1 MAGIWI
7 FVEQRDGAIRK
18 VSMELLSGGRE
29 LASAL
34 GEEMA
39 AILFGHEVGP
49 MAQKLAKFAD
59 RVYVIDNPLFQYY
72 SADSYGVSLANMVRE
87 HNPSVLLGGSTFMGR
102 DLFPWV
108 AACLSTGYAAD
119 CTDIAIGEDKTLIV
133 KRPMYGGRV
142 LADVMFPEARPQM
155 VTVRP
160 NVFPLRSLEGGANG
174 EITHIEPEIDSTT
187 IHTKVEKAE
196 KRATGKAD
204 LTEADVVVAVGRGI
218 KGPEN
223 FRIIEELAE
232 VINATVGTTRAV
244 VDNQW
249 RDHDDQIG
257 KSGKIISPK
266 LYMAFG
272 ISGAIHHT
280 MGIDTSKV
288 IVAVDKNPN
297 ALIFNYADYGIVGD
311 LFQIIP
317 GLAAEFKKALS
328 E

>member
-1 MAGIWI
+1 MAGLWI

-34 GEEMA
+34 GEEMV
-39 AILFGHEVGP
+39 AILFGHQIGH
-49 MAQKLAKFAD
+49 MTQKLAKCAD
-59 RVYVIDNPLFQYY
+59 RVYAIDNPFFQYY

-87 HNPSVLLGGSTFMGR
+87 HDPSVLLGGSTFMGR

-108 AACLSTGYAAD
+108 AASLSTGYAAD
-119 CTDIAIGEDKTLIV
+119 CTDIAIREDNT
-133 KRPMYGGRV
+133 
-142 LADVMFPEARPQM
+142 LADVMFPEARPGM
-155 VTVRP
+155 ATVRP
-160 NVFPLRSLEGGANG
+160 NVFPLTSLEGGANG
-174 EITHIEPEIDSTT
+174 EITHIEPNIDSST

-297 ALIFNYADYGIVGD
+297 ALIFNYANYGIVGD

-317 GLAAEFKKALS
+317 ALAAEFKKALS